1 MDRPPRPVTERVIT
15 AAMWRGIVFVG
26 AIMAAGTLYVLD
38 AALPGGLVPGDGTL
52 RHAQTMAFTVLMFF
66 QLFNLFNARSDER
79 TAFRGLF
86 ANRWLVA
93 AIALSV
99 ILQVCVVHAP
109 WLQRA
114 FSTESLSA
122 SDWWRCVVVASTV
135 LWVRELQKALMRTTR
150 WRRPA
155 R

>member
-1 MDRPPRPVTERVIT
+1 
-15 AAMWRGIVFVG
+15 
-26 AIMAAGTLYVLD
+26 
-38 AALPGGLVPGDGTL
+38 
-52 RHAQTMAFTVLMFF
+52 MAFTVLMLF

-86 ANRWLVA
+86 ANRWLLA

-99 ILQVCVVHAP
+99 VLQVCVVHAP

-122 SDWWRCVVVASTV
+122 SDWWRCVSVASTV
-135 LWVRELQKALMRTTR
+135 FWVRELQKALLRATR
-150 WRRPA
+150 SRLPVR
-155 R
+155 